1 MLLDDNLTTQSVD
14 LSLKVN
20 HSVRILQTNI
30 QNM

>member
-14 LSLKVN
+14 VSLMVN

>member
-1 MLLDDNLTTQSVD
+1 MLLEDNLTTQSVD
-14 LSLKVN
+14 LFLKVN